1 MTTTVACTCAAL
13 GSIGKLITE
22 SSGSAPRT
30 FADTSLEHEF
40 IYESLQT
47 KRPIA
52 SSGSITGS
60 LANLKSSVRSGSY
73 LTQGAIAIQASPKEL
88 RHWLPRIFGG
98 ISGSNVT
105 LSDNLPTF
113 DVLVYRENGIFHYTD
128 CMVAQAVLR
137 GKTSSGGEQV
147 EFMDFIVQL
156 VGKQE
161 LIDVTSWPATEPT
174 MGVTVDYLPY
184 TFYESNVD
192 LDGLEVEYEKVD
204 LIINNNLDVKF
215 FNKPYPSC
223 VRMTN
228 REIRLNIQAAFT
240 CDNLATAL
248 ASNTTSIP
256 GEFALRT
263 TGMST
268 VFTFADLRNTFESPT
283 IPGKTTFPQKFSLEA
298 YADAADGIN
307 VAITQDDTP

>member
-1 MTTTVACTCAAL
+1 MTTTVTCTCSAL

-22 SSGSAPRT
+22 STGSAPRT
-30 FADTSLEHEF
+30 FSNTSLLHEF
-40 IYESLQT
+40 IYESIGT

-60 LANLKSSVRSGSY
+60 LAPTKSSVRSGSY

-88 RHWLPRIFGG
+88 RRWLPRIFGG

-105 LSDNLPTF
+105 LSNTLPTF

-128 CMVAQAVLR
+128 CTVAQAVIR

-147 EFMDFIVQL
+147 EFMDFIVQV

-161 LIDVTSWPATEPT
+161 LVDITSWPGTDPT
-174 MGVTVDYLPY
+174 LGVTADFLPY
-184 TFYESNVD
+184 TFYESSLS
-192 LDGLEVEYEKVD
+192 LDSSDVEYEKID

-215 FNKPYPSC
+215 FNKRYPSC

-228 REIRLNIQAAFT
+228 REIKLNVQAAFT
-240 CDNLATAL
+240 CDNLAAAL
-248 ASNTTSIP
+248 AANETSIP
-256 GEFALRT
+256 GVFSLAT

-268 VFTFADLRNTFESPT
+268 VFTFADLRNTFETPT
-283 IPGKTTFPQKFSLEA
+283 IPGKTGYPQKFSLEA
-298 YADAADGIN
+298 YSDAADGIN

>member
-1 MTTTVACTCAAL
+1 MPTTVACTCAAL
-13 GSIGKLITE
+13 GAIGKLISE
-22 SSGSAPRT
+22 STGTAPRT
-30 FADTSLEHEF
+30 FADTSLKHEF

-52 SSGSITGS
+52 STNSITGS
-60 LANLKSSVRSGSY
+60 LANLKSSVRNGSY
-73 LTQGAIAIQASPKEL
+73 LTQGAIAIQASPEEL
-88 RHWLPRIFGG
+88 KRWLPRIFGG
-98 ISGSNVT
+98 ISGSNIV
-105 LSDNLPTF
+105 LSDTLPTF

-128 CMVAQAVLR
+128 CMVAQAVIR

-161 LIDVTSWPATEPT
+161 LIDVTSWPATDPA
-174 MGVTVDYLPY
+174 MGVTADYLPY
-184 TFYESNVD
+184 TFYESSLSLASAD
-192 LDGLEVEYEKVD
+192 VEYEKID

-215 FNKPYPSC
+215 FNKQYPSC

-228 REIRLNIQAAFT
+228 REIKLDVQAAFT
-240 CDNLATAL
+240 CDNLDTAL
-248 ASNTTSIP
+248 AANTGSIA
-256 GEFALRT
+256 GVFSLTT